1 MTRARVVAVLGD
13 LMLDVFEH
21 GTASR
26 LSPEAPVV
34 VLLNPKTTTVL
45 GGAANTAANARS
57 LGAEVR
63 LGGFAGLDAHG
74 DTLVSLIDDG
84 GMVSSVARLPEIP
97 TTVKRRFLAGTH
109 QIMRLD
115 VEAQELSDDAADRIV
130 AAFGDVAD
138 ADSVVLS
145 DYAKGAVSASVAQTV
160 IASARVH
167 GRPVVVDSK
176 RLDPS
181 CFRGCAIIAPNHHE
195 AAAMTRTTDPVRAAE
210 IISEATESA
219 VLVTLG
225 AQGMLIHD
233 DSGFERI
240 PSHAIEVSDVT
251 GAGDTVTAA
260 LAVALAEG
268 ATAREAARWA
278 NHAAAVAVAH
288 AGTYAVPR
296 SALRPISESEVGAAM

>member
-1 MTRARVVAVLGD
+1 MTGRRVVAVLGD
-13 LMLDVFEH
+13 LMLDVFEN
-21 GTASR
+21 GSASR

-34 VLLNPKTTTVL
+34 VILNPVTTTVL

-57 LGAEVR
+57 LGADVR
-63 LGGFAGLDAHG
+63 LGGFAGMDAPG
-74 DTLVSLIDDG
+74 ETLVALIDEG
-84 GMVSSVARLPEIP
+84 GMVSSVARLPDIP
-97 TTVKRRFLAGTH
+97 TTVKRRFLAGGH

-115 VEAQELSDDAADRIV
+115 VEAQQLSDSVADTIV
-130 AAFGDVAD
+130 AAFGTVED

-145 DYAKGAVSASVAQTV
+145 DYAKGAVSASVARKV
-160 IASARVH
+160 IASAREH

-176 RLDPS
+176 RLDPT
-181 CFRGCAIIAPNHHE
+181 CFRGCAVIAPNHHE
-195 AAAMTRTTDPVRAAE
+195 AAAMTGTTDPLRAAE
-210 IISEATESA
+210 IISEATRSA

-225 AQGMLIHD
+225 AEGMLIRD
-233 DSGFERI
+233 EAGFERI

-268 ATAREAARWA
+268 ATVREAARWA
-278 NHAAAVAVAH
+278 AIAVAH

-296 SALRPISESEVGAAM
+296 FAMRPISTSEVGTAR